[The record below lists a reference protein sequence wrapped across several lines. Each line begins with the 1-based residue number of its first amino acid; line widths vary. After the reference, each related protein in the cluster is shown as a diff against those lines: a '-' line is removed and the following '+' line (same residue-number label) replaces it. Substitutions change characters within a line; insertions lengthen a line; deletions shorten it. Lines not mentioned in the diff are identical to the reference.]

1 MGLRARITDQFPV
14 WKFRLVFISRDFQRD
29 NCGHRC
35 ARGNQSRCLAW
46 HAHNLRGPTNDL
58 LFNHGANMVA
68 SAAIGIHCSARHF
81 GEDIRR
87 RARPVHPAE
96 KARMRIARRI
106 GHNRFKVGAH
116 LLCANPALR
125 QRRIYIRLK
134 LFGNRRPNTAL
145 ARILHFIKGG
155 VEHSMGGLTESRPV
169 FRVKCHGVGI
179 GF

>member
-46 HAHNLRGPTNDL
+46 HTHNLRGPTNDL
-58 LFNHGANMVA
+58 LFNHGANMVTP
-68 SAAIGIHCSARHF
+68 AAIGIHRRACHF

-87 RARPVHPAE
+87 RARPVHPPE

-145 ARILHFIKGG
+145 ARTLELIERRIK
-155 VEHSMGGLTESRPV
+155 HSMGSGT
-169 FRVKCHGVGI
+169 K
-179 GF
+179 